1 MLVALHQGSLVVH
14 RPLRPPVIASR
25 SSWKER
31 TMSDYGRFA
40 FEPVLNLANGR
51 PVGLEV
57 LRCQA
62 RDQVEHIARNTVWGT
77 RQLAEFDSGIAIASV
92 LHGAGYDATVPLH
105 VDVLADTV
113 VTARRRIGQLR
124 ASLLARDAGH
134 PAPPMLLE
142 INPAL
147 SAAPANAL
155 AEGVAELRAAG
166 FGIGLDG
173 PARGFGLELVA
184 ELAPDLVKLDRD
196 LVARL
201 PHQPLARTV
210 AQALI
215 EVCRA
220 VGVRVAAAGVA
231 TPEQLAAARDLG
243 IAWAQGPLLAE
254 PRRRPSTAGILL
266 PADLLP
272 SQRSA
277 APPPQSQAQAPPPSV
292 SGLAQAAVSLWDDVP
307 AESVRQALADH
318 PQAGSVVL
326 LDGAGRP
333 TGFLDRNRFMLA
345 ISGPFG
351 RALYANR
358 PARAL
363 AEPPRTLPARTD
375 VRTALQ
381 FCLAGDR
388 ERSYDDLVL
397 LDDAGACAGIV
408 RVADLLREAAGAPSA
423 A

>member
-1 MLVALHQGSLVVH
+1 MGDH
-14 RPLRPPVIASR
+14 
-25 SSWKER
+25 
-31 TMSDYGRFA
+31 GRFA
-40 FEPVLNLANGR
+40 FEPLLNLTNGR

-62 RDQVEHIARNTVWGT
+62 RDQVEHVARNAVWGT

-92 LHGAGYDATVPLH
+92 LHGADYDATVPLH

-113 VTARRRIGQLR
+113 VNARRRIAHVR
-124 ASLLARDAGH
+124 ASLVSRSGPH
-134 PAPPMLLE
+134 PVPPILLE
-142 INPAL
+142 ISPPL
-147 SAAPANAL
+147 SAAPAAAL
-155 AEGVAELRAAG
+155 TEGVAELRAAG

-173 PARGFGLELVA
+173 PARGFGLDTVA
-184 ELAPDLVKLDRD
+184 DLAPDLVKLDRD

-201 PHQPLARTV
+201 PYQPLARTV
-210 AQALI
+210 AKALV
-215 EVCRA
+215 EVCRE
-220 VGVRVAAAGVA
+220 VGVRVAATGVS
-231 TPEQLAAARDLG
+231 TPEQLAAVRDLG
-243 IAWAQGPLLAE
+243 ITWAQGSLLAE
-254 PRRRPSTAGILL
+254 PRGRPSTEGILL
-266 PADLLP
+266 PADLMP
-272 SQRSA
+272 RRRPAVPAQRTEARA
-277 APPPQSQAQAPPPSV
+277 APVA
-292 SGLAQAAVSLWDDVP
+292 GLGQAAVTLWDDVP

-326 LDGAGRP
+326 LDTAGRP

-358 PARAL
+358 PARTL

-381 FCLAGDR
+381 FCLGGDR
-388 ERSYDDLVL
+388 ERSYDDIVL
-397 LDDAGACAGIV
+397 LDDAGACSGIV
-408 RVADLLREAAGAPSA
+408 RVTDLLQEATVA

>member
-1 MLVALHQGSLVVH
+1 
-14 RPLRPPVIASR
+14 
-25 SSWKER
+25 
-31 TMSDYGRFA
+31 MSDYGRFA
-40 FEPVLNLANGR
+40 FEPLLNLVNGR

-62 RDQVEHIARNTVWGT
+62 RDQVEYVARNTVWGT

-113 VTARRRIGQLR
+113 VAARRRIGQLR
-124 ASLLARDAGH
+124 GSLLARDAGN
-134 PAPPMLLE
+134 PPPPMLLE

-147 SAAPANAL
+147 SAAPADAL
-155 AEGVAELRAAG
+155 ADGVGELRAAG
-166 FGIGLDG
+166 FAIGLDG
-173 PARGFGLELVA
+173 PARGFGLELIA
-184 ELAPDLVKLDRD
+184 ELAPDIVKLDRD

-201 PHQPLARTV
+201 PYQPLARTV
-210 AQALI
+210 AQALL

-220 VGVRVAAAGVA
+220 VGVRVAATGVA
-231 TPEQLAAARDLG
+231 TPEQLTAVRDLG
-243 IAWAQGPLLAE
+243 ISWAQGPLLAE

-266 PADLLP
+266 PAELLP
-272 SQRSA
+272 RQRSA
-277 APPPQSQAQAPPPSV
+277 APAPHSPAPTPPPTV
-292 SGLAQAAVSLWDDVP
+292 AGLAQAAVSLWDDVP

-326 LDGAGRP
+326 LDTTGRP

-381 FCLAGDR
+381 FCLSGER

-408 RVADLLREAAGAPSA
+408 RITDVMQEATGAPSA

>member
-1 MLVALHQGSLVVH
+1 V
-14 RPLRPPVIASR
+14 
-25 SSWKER
+25 
-31 TMSDYGRFA
+31 SDHGRFA
-40 FEPVLNLANGR
+40 FEPLLNLVNGR

-57 LRCQA
+57 IRCQA
-62 RDQVEHIARNTVWGT
+62 RDQVEHVARNAVWGT

-92 LHGAGYDATVPLH
+92 LHGAGYDAAVPLH

-124 ASLLARDAGH
+124 GSLVARDAGR

-147 SAAPANAL
+147 SAAAPHAL
-155 AEGVAELRAAG
+155 AEGVAELRAEG
-166 FGIGLDG
+166 FGIGLD
-173 PARGFGLELVA
+173 AVTRGFGLDLIA
-184 ELAPDLVKLDRD
+184 ELEPDLVKIDPN
-196 LVARL
+196 LVGRL
-201 PHQPLARTV
+201 PAQPRARAV
-210 AQALI
+210 VQALV

-220 VGVRVAAAGVA
+220 VDVRVAAAGVRS
-231 TPEQLAAARDLG
+231 PEQLTAVRDHG

-266 PADLLP
+266 PVDLMPQMRADAP
-272 SQRSA
+272 A
-277 APPPQSQAQAPPPSV
+277 APTAAGRPPAPLPLPPIDR
-292 SGLAQAAVSLWDDVP
+292 LAQAAVSLSEDVR

-326 LDGAGRP
+326 LDPLGRP

-363 AEPPRTLPARTD
+363 AEQPRTLPGHTDARS
-375 VRTALQ
+375 ALQ

-388 ERSYDDLVL
+388 ERSYDDVVL
-397 LDDAGACAGIV
+397 IDDAGTCSGII
-408 RVADLLREAAGAPSA
+408 RVTDLLQEATGASTA

>member
-1 MLVALHQGSLVVH
+1 
-14 RPLRPPVIASR
+14 
-25 SSWKER
+25 
-31 TMSDYGRFA
+31 MSDHGGDYGRFA
-40 FEPVLNLANGR
+40 FEPLLNLANGR
-51 PVGLEV
+51 PVGLEIV
-57 LRCQA
+57 RCQA
-62 RDQVEHIARNTVWGT
+62 RDQAEHVARNAVWGT

-92 LHGAGYDATVPLH
+92 LHGTGYDATVPLH
-105 VDVLADTV
+105 VDLLADTV
-113 VTARRRIGQLR
+113 VVARRRITQLR
-124 ASLLARDAGH
+124 GSLLARDADR

-147 SAAPANAL
+147 SAAPPDAL
-155 AEGVAELRAAG
+155 AEGITELRADG

-173 PARGFGLELVA
+173 AARGFGLDLIA
-184 ELAPDLVKLDRD
+184 ELAPDLVKLDAG
-196 LVARL
+196 VVTRL
-201 PHQPLARTV
+201 PHEQRARTV
-210 AQALI
+210 ARALL

-220 VGVRVAAAGVA
+220 VGVRVAATGVT
-231 TPEQLAAARDLG
+231 TPDQLAALRDLG

-254 PRRRPSTAGILL
+254 PRRRPSTSGILL
-266 PADLLP
+266 PVDLMP
-272 SQRSA
+272 RMRAA
-277 APPPQSQAQAPPPSV
+277 APVTQGPTPPPPV
-292 SGLAQAAVSLWDDVP
+292 AGLAQAAVSLPEDVA
-307 AESVRQALADH
+307 AESVRQALGDH

-326 LDGAGRP
+326 LDRAGRP

-375 VRTALQ
+375 VRSALQ
-381 FCLAGDR
+381 FCLSGDR

-397 LDDAGACAGIV
+397 LDDARACAGIV
-408 RVADLLREAAGAPSA
+408 RVTDLLQEATGATTA